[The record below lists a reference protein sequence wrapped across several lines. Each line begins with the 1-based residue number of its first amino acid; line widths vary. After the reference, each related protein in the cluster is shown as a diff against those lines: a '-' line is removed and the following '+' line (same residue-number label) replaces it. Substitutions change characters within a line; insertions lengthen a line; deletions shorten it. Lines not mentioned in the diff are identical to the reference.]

1 MSRQSPNHIMRLTNG
16 VSEMKIAIK
25 PNLTRENA
33 YTVTLSVFRELKSLG
48 ANIVFSNEFE
58 SELSC
63 LDAEFLPDDELYGD
77 CDVMIAIGGDGTIIH
92 SAYKCA
98 KHGKKILG
106 INAGRLAFMAG
117 IEEQELHLLKN
128 LIDGDY
134 ETDIRM
140 MLMAELY
147 ENDRLVDTSYCINDV
162 VIARGTAMRMCDI
175 SVKCDSKPVNDY
187 YADGIIVSTPTG
199 STAYALSAGGP
210 VIDPTI
216 ESIGLTPICTHS
228 LFSRSLIFKPTS
240 VLEISV
246 KNAEIGKPILSCDGC
261 NSIEL
266 KEHNKIIIKKADVSA
281 QFIRIKSDTFIDVLS
296 QKLAQRRA

>member
-1 MSRQSPNHIMRLTNG
+1 MMRLING
-16 VSEMKIAIK
+16 VRKMRIAIK

-33 YTVTLSVFRELKSLG
+33 YQVTLNTYNELKKLG
-48 ANIVFSNEFE
+48 ADIVFSDEFKSKL
-58 SELSC
+58 SEL
-63 LDAEFLPDDELYGD
+63 DAKFLPDDELYGA
-77 CDVMIAIGGDGTIIH
+77 CDIMIAIGGDGTIIH

-98 KHGKKILG
+98 KYGKKILG

-128 LIDGDY
+128 LIEGKY
-134 ETDIRM
+134 ETDNRM

-175 SVKCDSKPVNDY
+175 TIKCDGRLVNDY

-228 LFSRSLIFKPTS
+228 LFSRSMIFKPTS

-246 KNAEIGKPILSCDGC
+246 ENTDIGKPMLSCDGC
-261 NSIEL
+261 NSIDL
-266 KEHNKIIIKKADVSA
+266 KEHNRIVIKKADVSA
-281 QFIRIKSDTFIDVLS
+281 QFIRIKSDSFIDVLS

>member
-1 MSRQSPNHIMRLTNG
+1 
-16 VSEMKIAIK
+16 MKIAIK

-33 YTVTLSVFRELKSLG
+33 FNVTQNVFSELKKLG
-48 ANIVFSNEFE
+48 ADIVFSDEFKN
-58 SELSC
+58 ELSQ
-63 LDAEFLPDDELYGD
+63 LGADFLPDEELYSI
-77 CDVMIAIGGDGTIIH
+77 CDIMIAIGGDGTIIH

-128 LIDGDY
+128 LINGEY

-140 MLMAELY
+140 MLMAQLY
-147 ENDRLVDTSYCINDV
+147 EDDKLVDTNYCINDV

-175 SVKCDSKPVNDY
+175 MVKCDGKPVNDY

-216 ESIGLTPICTHS
+216 ESISLTPICTHS

-240 VLEISV
+240 VLEVCV
-246 KNAEIGKPILSCDGC
+246 KNTEIGRPLLSCDGC
-261 NSIEL
+261 NSIDL
-266 KEHNKIIIKKADVSA
+266 KEHSKIIIKKADVSA
-281 QFIRIKSDTFIDVLS
+281 QFIRLKSDTFIDVLS

>member
-1 MSRQSPNHIMRLTNG
+1 MMRLING
-16 VSEMKIAIK
+16 VRKMRIAIK

-33 YTVTLSVFRELKSLG
+33 YQVTLNTYNELKKLG
-48 ANIVFSNEFE
+48 ADIVFSDEFKSKL
-58 SELSC
+58 SEL
-63 LDAEFLPDDELYGD
+63 DVKFLPDDELYGA
-77 CDVMIAIGGDGTIIH
+77 CDIMIAIGGDGTIIH

-98 KHGKKILG
+98 KYGKKILG

-128 LIDGDY
+128 LIEGKY
-134 ETDIRM
+134 ETDNRM

-175 SVKCDSKPVNDY
+175 TIKCDGRLVNDY

-228 LFSRSLIFKPTS
+228 LFSRSMIFKPTS

-246 KNAEIGKPILSCDGC
+246 ENTDIGKPILSCDGC
-261 NSIEL
+261 NSIDL
-266 KEHNKIIIKKADVSA
+266 KEHNRIVIKKADVSA
-281 QFIRIKSDTFIDVLS
+281 QFIRIKSDSFIDVLS

>member
-1 MSRQSPNHIMRLTNG
+1 
-16 VSEMKIAIK
+16 MKIAIK

-33 YTVTLSVFRELKSLG
+33 YQVTLNVHKELKKLG
-48 ANIVFSNEFE
+48 ADVVYSDEFRD
-58 SELSC
+58 ELGI
-63 LDAEFLPDDELYGD
+63 LETEFLPDDELYD
-77 CDVMIAIGGDGTIIH
+77 ACDIMIAIGGDGTIIH

-98 KHGKKILG
+98 KYGKKILG

-128 LIDGDY
+128 LIDGNY
-134 ETDIRM
+134 QTDIRM
-140 MLMAELY
+140 MLMAQLY
-147 ENDRLVDTSYCINDV
+147 ENDKLIDTSYCINDV

-175 SVKCDSKPVNDY
+175 QVKCDGRLVNDY

-199 STAYALSAGGP
+199 STAYSLSAGGP

-228 LFSRSLIFKPTS
+228 LFSRSMIFKPTS
-240 VLEISV
+240 TLEISV
-246 KNAEIGKPILSCDGC
+246 KNTDVGRPILSCDGC

-266 KEHNKIIIKKADVSA
+266 KEHNKIVIKKSDVSA

>member
-1 MSRQSPNHIMRLTNG
+1 
-16 VSEMKIAIK
+16 MKIAIK

-33 YTVTLSVFRELKSLG
+33 YEVTLDVHRELKKLG
-48 ANIVFSNEFE
+48 ADLVYGDEFQ
-58 SELSC
+58 SQLSV
-63 LDAEFLPDDELYGD
+63 LDADFLPDDKLYD
-77 CDVMIAIGGDGTIIH
+77 ACDIMIAIGGDGTIIH

-117 IEEQELHLLKN
+117 IEKSELHLLKN
-128 LIDGDY
+128 LIDGQY
-134 ETDIRM
+134 ETDNRM

-147 ENDRLVDTSYCINDV
+147 DGDKLVNTSYCINDV

-175 SVKCDSKPVNDY
+175 NIKCDGRLVNDY
-187 YADGIIVSTPTG
+187 YADGIIISTPTG
-199 STAYALSAGGP
+199 STAYSLSAGGP

-228 LFSRSLIFKPTS
+228 LFSRSMIFKPTS

-246 KNAEIGKPILSCDGC
+246 KNTEIGKPMLSCDGC
-261 NSIEL
+261 KSIDL
-266 KEHNKIIIKKADVSA
+266 REHNRIVIKKADVSA
-281 QFIRIKSDTFIDVLS
+281 QFIRIKSDSFIDVLS

>member
-1 MSRQSPNHIMRLTNG
+1 MR
-16 VSEMKIAIK
+16 IAIK

-33 YTVTLSVFRELKSLG
+33 YQVTLKTYNELKNLG
-48 ANIVFSNEFE
+48 ADLAFSDEFE
-58 SELSC
+58 SKLSD
-63 LDAEFLPDDELYGD
+63 LNVKFLPDDELYD
-77 CDVMIAIGGDGTIIH
+77 TCDIMIAIGGDGTIIH

-98 KHGKKILG
+98 KYSKKILG

-128 LIDGDY
+128 LIDGNY
-134 ETDIRM
+134 ETDNRM

-147 ENDRLVDTSYCINDV
+147 ENNKLVDTSYCINDV

-175 SVKCDSKPVNDY
+175 QIKCDGRLVNDY

-199 STAYALSAGGP
+199 STAYSLSAGGP

-228 LFSRSLIFKPTS
+228 LFSRSMIFKPTS

-246 KNAEIGKPILSCDGC
+246 KNTEVGRPMLSCDGC
-261 NSIEL
+261 NSIDL
-266 KEHNKIIIKKADVSA
+266 KEHNKIVIKKADVSA
-281 QFIRIKSDTFIDVLS
+281 QFIRIKSDSFIDVLS